1 VCTSGALNWCTEKAE
16 QHQAISAKLG
26 LSKMI
31 KTVVDFNSYHTSS
44 TTLQKYLQCWC
55 FCD

>member
-16 QHQAISAKLG
+16 HQAISAKLG